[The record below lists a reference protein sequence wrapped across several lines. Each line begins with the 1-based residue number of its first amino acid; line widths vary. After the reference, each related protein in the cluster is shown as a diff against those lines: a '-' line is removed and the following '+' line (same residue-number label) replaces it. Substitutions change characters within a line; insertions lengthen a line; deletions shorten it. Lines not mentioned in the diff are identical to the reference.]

1 MTTSNEGVYMAA
13 IRALLQARDDDNIV
27 TAYPVWEDGV
37 RAVIFAVVPGD
48 DYPEQKINR
57 IVERMMLEEPT
68 STHQESHDGDAD
80 DDT

>member
-1 MTTSNEGVYMAA
+1 MSDYMTG
-13 IRALLQARDDDNIV
+13 IRELLKVRDDEGII

-48 DYPEQKINR
+48 DYPDQKLNR

-68 STHQESHDGDAD
+68 YSPRND
-80 DDT
+80 DQ

>member
-1 MTTSNEGVYMAA
+1 VSDPDYMPA
-13 IRALLQARDDDNIV
+13 IRALLDAPEHEVVV

-57 IVERMMLEEPT
+57 IVERMMLEPPAPAPDREGRD
-68 STHQESHDGDAD
+68 ED
-80 DDT
+80 

>member
-1 MTTSNEGVYMAA
+1 MTDDYLPA
-13 IRALLQARDDDNIV
+13 IRALLKVRDDEGIV

-48 DYPEQKINR
+48 DYPEQKLNR

-68 STHQESHDGDAD
+68 PTQKCCDCED
-80 DDT
+80 

>member
-1 MTTSNEGVYMAA
+1 MSDYLPG
-13 IRALLQARDDDNIV
+13 IRALLNVRDDEGIV
-27 TAYPVWEDGV
+27 TAYPAWKDGV

-68 STHQESHDGDAD
+68 PIKRDCDCDGED
-80 DDT
+80 